1 MLKKLYH
8 YRFFVVFLSFTLA
21 LFGPLLFPYAQ
32 YTKLI
37 WPIVYSFNIFVSFL
51 LCSKNKKKLY
61 TLFTLFITSILVY
74 SFPFNEE
81 AHGISF
87 IRYGL
92 AFVFYMIVC
101 LELIKQIWS
110 EREVDN
116 LTLFGLAA
124 GYISLGFGGYFIYLG
139 VDLQFPNSF
148 SGLLTDPDGLVL
160 REDSLLYFSFVTLLT
175 IGFGD
180 IKPLTTF
187 AQKATILVGLTGQF
201 YLIFV
206 TAIVLDRF
214 KILPRKEKDN
224 SSSG

>member
-1 MLKKLYH
+1 MNTFQKLYH
-8 YRFFVVFLSFTLA
+8 YRFFILFVSFILA
-21 LFGPLLFPYAQ
+21 LFGPLLFPNQIYS
-32 YTKLI
+32 TI
-37 WPIVYSFNIFVSFL
+37 VWPFVFSFNIFTSFL

-61 TLFTLFITSILVY
+61 TLFVLFISSILLY
-74 SFPFNEE
+74 SFTFNSDSNYL
-81 AHGISF
+81 SF
-87 IRYGL
+87 IKYGI
-92 AFVFYMIVC
+92 AFIFYIIVC

-110 EREVDN
+110 ENKVDN

-139 VDLQFPNSF
+139 IDLQFPNSF
-148 SGLLTDPDGLVL
+148 SGLLVDSNGVIL
-160 REDSLLYFSFVTLLT
+160 REDSLLYYSFVTLLT

-187 AQKATILVGLTGQF
+187 AQKAAILVGLSGQF

-214 KILPRKEKDN
+214 KILPRERKDEK
-224 SSSG
+224 

>member
-1 MLKKLYH
+1 MIQKLYH
-8 YRFFVVFLSFTLA
+8 YRFFILFMSFTLA
-21 LFGPLLFPYAQ
+21 LFGPLLFPSLLYS
-32 YTKLI
+32 KVI
-37 WPIVYSFNIFVSFL
+37 WPFIFSFNIFTSFL

-61 TLFTLFITSILVY
+61 TLFTLFIVSIIVFTLPHIQGNMGLA
-74 SFPFNEE
+74 F
-81 AHGISF
+81 AK
-87 IRYGL
+87 YGL
-92 AFVFYMIVC
+92 AFIFYIIVC

-110 EREVDN
+110 EKVVDN

-148 SGLLTDPDGLVL
+148 EGILVNSDGLAL
-160 REDSLLYFSFVTLLT
+160 KEDSLLYFSFVTLLT

-214 KILPRKEKDN
+214 KIFPKKE
-224 SSSG
+224 

>member
-1 MLKKLYH
+1 MFHKLYH
-8 YRFFVVFLSFTLA
+8 YRFFILFVGLILA
-21 LFGPLLFPYAQ
+21 LFGPLLFPNALYS
-32 YTKLI
+32 KVV
-37 WPIVYSFNIFVSFL
+37 WPFIFSFNIFTSLL

-61 TLFTLFITSILVY
+61 TLFGLFIVSLIVF
-74 SFPFNEE
+74 SWPFNVDQR
-81 AHGISF
+81 GIAF
-87 IRYGL
+87 LKYGL
-92 AFVFYMIVC
+92 AFVFYILVC

-110 EREVDN
+110 ENNVDN

-124 GYISLGFGGYFIYLG
+124 GYISLGFVGYFIYLG
-139 VDLQFPNSF
+139 VDLQFQNSF
-148 SGLLTDPDGLVL
+148 EGILVDSNGVEL

-187 AQKATILVGLTGQF
+187 AQKATILVGLSGQF

-214 KILPRKEKDN
+214 KILPKRK
-224 SSSG
+224 